1 MDQCSDSERNLY
13 WRCASAALL
22 RQTSAV
28 ANIYFRNSCW
38 YLCPS
43 ALGGQGDG
51 GARTRQ
57 MKEAVFELKVKQD
70 IQEEATNQLKW

>member
-1 MDQCSDSERNLY
+1 MEAHGGTEWDNLTLSVVHIFN
-13 WRCASAALL
+13 RC
-22 RQTSAV
+22 
-28 ANIYFRNSCW
+28 C

-57 MKEAVFELKVKQD
+57 VKEAVFELKVKQD